1 MATGR
6 PVRLAT
12 TVLAFL
18 ALVPALAWG
27 ADPPLRVVTMSA
39 APFVMPELSAAPE
52 PPSGFSVD
60 LWKEIARRMGVDSTW
75 ERMSTQDELLDAV
88 SAGRADVA
96 VAALPMTPEREDKV
110 DFTYPYFDAGLRIM
124 VRAQSEPSVAATLAA
139 VPWASIGVLFAI
151 ALAIVFVLANLL
163 WLIERRRGNPAVAKP
178 YWRAIGESLWG
189 TMLVIATGEHGD
201 RDAPGA
207 VKRLAVVAMWL
218 IGVVLIAQLT
228 ATVTSS
234 QTVQRLQSDIQGPED
249 LPGKSIGSVRGT
261 VAGDYLAGRGLPFVQ
276 VKNGP
281 EGLRMLA
288 AGEVQAI
295 VFEAPTLE
303 YWAARE
309 GGGLVQVVG
318 PLFRPEKYAIAVANG
333 SALRKKIN
341 AALLAV
347 YADGTYAQIRAK
359 WFGQAAGK

>member
-1 MATGR
+1 M
-6 PVRLAT
+6 RLPAI
-12 TVLAFL
+12 AL
-18 ALVPALAWG
+18 ALALWVPPPAG
-27 ADPPLRVVTMSA
+27 AADAPLRVATMSA
-39 APFVMPELSAAPE
+39 APFVMPQLSATPE

-60 LWKEIARRMGVDSTW
+60 LWKEIARRIGVDSTW
-75 ERMSTQDELLDAV
+75 QRLDTQGELLEAV
-88 SAGRADVA
+88 SAGRADVV
-96 VAALPMTPEREDKV
+96 VAALPMTPEREDQV

-124 VRAQSEPSVAATLAA
+124 VRAQSEPSISATLAA

-151 ALAIVFVLANLL
+151 AIAIVFVLANVL
-163 WLIERRRGNPAVAKP
+163 WLIERRRGNPAAAKP
-178 YWRAIGESLWG
+178 YGRAIGESLWG

-207 VKRLAVVAMWL
+207 VKRLAVVTMWL

-249 LPGKSIGSVRGT
+249 LPGKTIGSVRGT
-261 VAGDYLAGRGLPFVQ
+261 VAGDYLAERGLPFVQ

-341 AALLAV
+341 GALLAM

-359 WFGQAAGK
+359 WFGTPSGK